1 MKKNDLLKVLGI
13 TFLVFVLLSF
23 VLPAGSYSSGTF
35 TSLTTIPVG
44 LYDLIRTPLITI
56 ATFIQYGLLFL
67 AIGGFYG
74 VLNETS
80 AYSKLIEKITKK
92 FKHKRVWF
100 LIISVLV
107 FTILASL
114 FGSLNVLFILVPF
127 MTTILL
133 KLGYSKITSLVS
145 TVGSMLIGQL
155 GSILNADIWGY
166 LMLAFGVKLN
176 SLLIARIIIFVV
188 IVTLL
193 ILIVIKKSKN
203 EKIKNDDILLYEEN
217 KSKKSYIPIIIM
229 GLITF
234 VLLVMGCY
242 NWNSTYE
249 IELFENIHTSIMDF
263 KIANYPVVSNIIG
276 TISSI
281 GNFNNYDII
290 TILVFSSLII
300 GWIYSVKFSDILSSF
315 AEGTKKMVKPAIY
328 SMLSCVIFASLL
340 NMTSG
345 NFVNTMVNKFISG
358 TENFNLLST
367 LGSGLV
373 IGFAYNDFYYVL
385 SNFYTVFGVYD
396 LNTLPIVSLVF
407 QTMYGFVML
416 IAPTSLFLLAGL
428 SYLEIPYKEW
438 VKYIWKYLLIIF
450 GIIVLM
456 LFILTI

>member
-145 TVGSMLIGQL
+145 TVGSM
-155 GSILNADIWGY
+155 
-166 LMLAFGVKLN
+166 
-176 SLLIARIIIFVV
+176 
-188 IVTLL
+188 
-193 ILIVIKKSKN
+193 
-203 EKIKNDDILLYEEN
+203 
-217 KSKKSYIPIIIM
+217 
-229 GLITF
+229 
-234 VLLVMGCY
+234 
-242 NWNSTYE
+242 
-249 IELFENIHTSIMDF
+249 
-263 KIANYPVVSNIIG
+263 
-276 TISSI
+276 
-281 GNFNNYDII
+281 
-290 TILVFSSLII
+290 
-300 GWIYSVKFSDILSSF
+300 
-315 AEGTKKMVKPAIY
+315 
-328 SMLSCVIFASLL
+328 
-340 NMTSG
+340 
-345 NFVNTMVNKFISG
+345 
-358 TENFNLLST
+358 
-367 LGSGLV
+367 
-373 IGFAYNDFYYVL
+373 
-385 SNFYTVFGVYD
+385 
-396 LNTLPIVSLVF
+396 
-407 QTMYGFVML
+407 
-416 IAPTSLFLLAGL
+416 
-428 SYLEIPYKEW
+428 
-438 VKYIWKYLLIIF
+438 
-450 GIIVLM
+450 
-456 LFILTI
+456 